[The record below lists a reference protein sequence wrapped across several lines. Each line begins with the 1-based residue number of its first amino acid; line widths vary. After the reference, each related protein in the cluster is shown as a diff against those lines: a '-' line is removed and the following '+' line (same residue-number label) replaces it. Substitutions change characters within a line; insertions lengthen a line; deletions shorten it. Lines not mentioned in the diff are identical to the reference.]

1 MAKEKSE
8 VVVEKQVE
16 VGAYNVKELIEK
28 DKRERVGKCNEEVNN
43 ILTKYDCYLD
53 MTMLLR
59 QNQITP
65 VINIVAR

>member
-1 MAKEKSE
+1 MTKEKSE
-8 VVVEKQVE
+8 VVVEEQV
-16 VGAYNVKELIEK
+16 NVKELIEK